1 MIKFE
6 KYQLV
11 LNPPTQLRLPLQ
23 RSEYIGA
30 RDEFCKNKTK
40 TALLSQYSMSFSGR
54 HDKVV
59 YILVSIQ
66 HRLVKDM
73 YGIQYIYYVLYYNT
87 GIWWRYENDIITK
100 YSEYPENVYDN
111 FSNENEEKKGKYI
124 FRRDQI

>member
-1 MIKFE
+1 
-6 KYQLV
+6 
-11 LNPPTQLRLPLQ
+11 
-23 RSEYIGA
+23 
-30 RDEFCKNKTK
+30 
-40 TALLSQYSMSFSGR
+40 MSFSGR